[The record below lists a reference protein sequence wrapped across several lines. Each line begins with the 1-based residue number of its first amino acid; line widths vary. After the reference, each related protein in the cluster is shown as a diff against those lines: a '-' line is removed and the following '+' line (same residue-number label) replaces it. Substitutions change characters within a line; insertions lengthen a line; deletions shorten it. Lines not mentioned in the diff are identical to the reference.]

1 MKSLLKELVILTVL
15 TVVLLLLFVAFIG
28 FVALMLKGIEILP
41 IYIGGFTTFML
52 YVAFFLM
59 IAAIMIKLKK

>member
-1 MKSLLKELVILTVL
+1 MKELIKELVRLAVL
-15 TVVLLLLFVAFIG
+15 TAIVTIAFFGFVG

-41 IYIGGFTTFML
+41 IYIGGFTTFIL